1 MTDQPPPDHRPSDS
15 HFFRRY
21 FGHEAPEDMSRRT
34 AFIRRRVHRDRRR
47 FERLQVGILV
57 LAAVAA
63 AVFIYGYVQHRR
75 VERARAVAADLF
87 YSMKVLELEVAQ
99 LRLTAEEKSAYDAR
113 REDLTRRYQEFL
125 EELGVYGPTTP
136 QDVQAIYRVVHRLG
150 ESEINVPREFVDEV
164 RRFIRRWR
172 DTPRLATAL
181 ARARENGYGPQIAA
195 ILLEHDLPPEL
206 FYLALQESEFRT
218 DAIGRPT
225 RFGIAKGMWQFM
237 PGTARA
243 YGLTLGPLVGRPLPD
258 PRDDRQD
265 FTRATTAAAR
275 YLKDIYSTDAQASGL
290 LVIAAYNWGQ
300 TRVLRLIRSLPE
312 TPRDRNYWHLLT
324 TYRDQIPDETYNYV
338 LAVVSAATIG
348 DRPDLFGFA
357 FEPPLGP
364 LPGSGTP

>member
-1 MTDQPPPDHRPSDS
+1 
-15 HFFRRY
+15 
-21 FGHEAPEDMSRRT
+21 
-34 AFIRRRVHRDRRR
+34 
-47 FERLQVGILV
+47 
-57 LAAVAA
+57 
-63 AVFIYGYVQHRR
+63 
-75 VERARAVAADLF
+75 
-87 YSMKVLELEVAQ
+87 
-99 LRLTAEEKSAYDAR
+99 
-113 REDLTRRYQEFL
+113 
-125 EELGVYGPTTP
+125 
-136 QDVQAIYRVVHRLG
+136 
-150 ESEINVPREFVDEV
+150 
-164 RRFIRRWR
+164 
-172 DTPRLATAL
+172 
-181 ARARENGYGPQIAA
+181 
-195 ILLEHDLPPEL
+195 LLEHDLPPEL

-218 DAIGRPT
+218 DAVGQPT

-312 TPRDRNYWHLLT
+312 TPRDRNYWRLLT
-324 TYRDQIPDETYNYV
+324 TSRDQIPDETYNYV

-348 DRPDLFGFA
+348 DRPGLFGFA

-364 LPGSGTP
+364 IPGSGTP